1 MARGTEDLTLWNAA
15 KRGSDKKLRRSIS
28 SRGALLNQPHPVK
41 GTTPLMVAAT
51 KKSGI
56 EAVRVLIE
64 LGAQLDAV
72 DSGKH
77 KNTALHYAA
86 YNNRVAQLELLLNA
100 GASIF
105 ALNAK
110 GHSPLDVARLRDRKE
125 ASSALTARLEMHSGW
140 LHLRSKSLLGMW
152 KRRWC
157 VLLACNQERT
167 TTELCVFHDP
177 GHPHPDSVIW
187 LESSM
192 EATCCPASSNERANG
207 FTLDQRVV
215 YQRLSHRRYSRYQ
228 SSGRL
233 HGEKGK
239 MEPREFLFACD
250 TEANRD
256 AWMSVLGR
264 KQHEQQEQRQELPP
278 EAPGSFIGVVS
289 SSRSS
294 ERPRAV
300 TFDVTIPPPSVPDA
314 APLVEEYEDLA
325 RVFVPVDKPAPLP
338 MAQDSPRIHETRP
351 LASAPTFIGE
361 EEEAPLFGGFPPAAN
376 ASAEEEAFP
385 LATVISLGGDP
396 MASQSV
402 SREAECIVCME
413 NARDALCVPCGHASC
428 CYDCLRAITS
438 EDPSCPICRANVEGV
453 VKIND
458 C

>member
-1 MARGTEDLTLWNAA
+1 MARDTEDLTLWNAA

-28 SRGALLNQPHPVK
+28 SRHALLNQPHSVK

-51 KKSGI
+51 KKSGV

-77 KNTALHYAA
+77 KSTALHYAA

-105 ALNAK
+105 TLNAK
-110 GHSPLDVARLRDRKE
+110 GHSPLDVARLRGRKE
-125 ASSALTARLEMHSGW
+125 ASSVLTARLQMHSGW
-140 LHLRSKSLLGMW
+140 LHLRSKSLLGIW

-167 TTELCVFHDP
+167 TAELCIFHDP

-187 LESSM
+187 LESST
-192 EATCCPASSNERANG
+192 EATCCPASSDGRANG

-239 MEPREFLFACD
+239 MEQREYLFACD

-264 KQHEQQEQRQELPP
+264 KQREQQEQRQELLP
-278 EAPGSFIGVVS
+278 EAPGSFTSVG

-294 ERPRAV
+294 ERPRAL
-300 TFDVTIPPPSVPDA
+300 TFDATIPQPSVPDA
-314 APLVEEYEDLA
+314 APLVEDYENFTSVSA
-325 RVFVPVDKPAPLP
+325 PVDKPAPLS

-351 LASAPTFIGE
+351 PASAPTFIGE
-361 EEEAPLFGGFPPAAN
+361 EEEEAPLFGAFPPAG
-376 ASAEEEAFP
+376 ASAAEEGFP
-385 LATVISLGGDP
+385 LATVISLGGVP
-396 MASQSV
+396 MESQSV
-402 SREAECIVCME
+402 SRESECIVCME

-428 CYDCLRAITS
+428 CYDCLRAITN
-438 EDPSCPICRANVEGV
+438 EDPSCPVCRANVEGV
-453 VKIND
+453 VKIYS